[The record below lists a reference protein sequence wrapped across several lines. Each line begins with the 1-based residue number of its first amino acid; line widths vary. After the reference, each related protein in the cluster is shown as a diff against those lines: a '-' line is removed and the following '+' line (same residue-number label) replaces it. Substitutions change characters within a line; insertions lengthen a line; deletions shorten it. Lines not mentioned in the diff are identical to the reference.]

1 MKCQQSSFTFK
12 VSSFKFYNQNF
23 FLLATLSYVM
33 KFDAVLLIAFGGP
46 EKMDDVRPF
55 LANVLKG
62 RPVPPQRLEEV
73 IHHYEIFNGR
83 SPLSE
88 ITFRQAK
95 ALSELLVGEGPR
107 LPIYVGMRNWHPYF
121 HETLQKMAA
130 DGVKRALGVILS
142 AQQSEAGW
150 ERYQENITAARE
162 QVGEHAPVVAYV
174 PGWHNH
180 PLFIATVTELTQNAL
195 AYVPVDRR
203 ANMPVVFTA
212 HSVPT
217 AMPGT
222 SRYVQQIE
230 EGARLVA
237 EQLGHAHWSIAYQS
251 RSGDPRTPWLEPDI
265 GVVLTKLVA
274 DGAKDVVVT
283 PIGFV
288 CDHIEV
294 LYDLDTEAK
303 QIAVQHGLNFLRAGT
318 VNDHPT
324 FIRMLADVVRT
335 AVKEQ

>member
-1 MKCQQSSFTFK
+1 MN
-12 VSSFKFYNQNF
+12 Y
-23 FLLATLSYVM
+23 
-33 KFDAVLLIAFGGP
+33 DAVFLIAFGGP
-46 EKMDDVRPF
+46 EKMTDVQPF

-73 IHHYEIFNGR
+73 IYHYEIFNGR
-83 SPLSE
+83 SPLNE
-88 ITFRQAK
+88 ITFRQAQ
-95 ALSELLVGEGPR
+95 ALAERLDQEGPR
-107 LPIYVGMRNWHPYF
+107 LPVYVGMRNWHPYF
-121 HETLQKMAA
+121 HETLEKMEA
-130 DGVKRALGVILS
+130 DGVKRAVGIILS

-150 ERYQENITAARE
+150 ERYQENIAAARA
-162 QVGEHAPVVAYV
+162 QVGEHAPIIEYAM
-174 PGWHNH
+174 GWHNH

-195 AYVPVDRR
+195 AQVSADRR
-203 ANMPVVFTA
+203 VNTPVVFTA
-212 HSVPT
+212 HSVPV

-237 EQLGHAHWSIAYQS
+237 VQLKIDRWSVAYQS

-265 GVVLTKLVA
+265 GGVLTQLAA
-274 DGAKDVVVT
+274 DGVRDVVVT

-303 QIAVQHGLNFLRAGT
+303 QIAMKHGLNFIRTST
-318 VNDHPT
+318 VNDQPM
-324 FIRMLADVVRT
+324 FIRMLAEVVRA
-335 AVKEQ
+335 AVGEP

>member
-1 MKCQQSSFTFK
+1 ML
-12 VSSFKFYNQNF
+12 Y
-23 FLLATLSYVM
+23 
-33 KFDAVLLIAFGGP
+33 DAVLLTAFGGP

-73 IHHYEIFNGR
+73 VHHYELFNGH
-83 SPLSE
+83 SPLNE
-88 ITFRQAK
+88 ITFRQAT
-95 ALSELLVGEGPR
+95 ALQTLLDLEGPR
-107 LPIYVGMRNWHPYF
+107 LPVYVGMRNWHPYF
-121 HETLQKMAA
+121 QETLEKMRQ
-130 DGVKRALGVILS
+130 DGVKRALGFILS

-150 ERYQENITAARE
+150 ERYQENIAAARE
-162 QVGEHAPVVAYV
+162 QIGPSAPVIDYLSE
-174 PGWHNH
+174 WHNH
-180 PLFIATVTELTQNAL
+180 PLFIAAEVELVRQAFAQL
-195 AYVPVDRR
+195 SSAQR
-203 ANMPVVFTA
+203 AAASLLFTA
-212 HSVPT
+212 HSVPL

-222 SRYVQQIE
+222 PRYVEQIS

-237 EQLGHAHWSIAYQS
+237 EKLGYVRWSVVYQS

-265 GVVLTKLVA
+265 GDVLPRLAA
-274 DGAKDVVVT
+274 DGVQDVMVV

-303 QIAVQHGLNFLRAGT
+303 RIADAHDVNMVRART

-324 FIRMLADVVRT
+324 FIRMMAAVVRN
-335 AVKEQ
+335 AVG

>member
-1 MKCQQSSFTFK
+1 MN
-12 VSSFKFYNQNF
+12 Y
-23 FLLATLSYVM
+23 
-33 KFDAVLLIAFGGP
+33 DAVLLIAFGGP

-73 IHHYEIFNGR
+73 VRHYELLNGH
-83 SPLSE
+83 SPLNE
-88 ITFRQAK
+88 ITFRQAT
-95 ALSELLVGEGPR
+95 ALQTLLDREGPR
-107 LPIYVGMRNWHPYF
+107 MPVYVGMRNWHPYF
-121 HETLQKMAA
+121 HETLEKMRQ
-130 DGVKRALGVILS
+130 DGVKRALGFILS

-150 ERYQENITAARE
+150 DRYQENIMAVRE
-162 QVGEHAPVVAYV
+162 QIGPSAPVIAYM
-174 PGWHNH
+174 PEWHNH
-180 PLFIATVTELTQNAL
+180 PLFIAAEVELVQHAL
-195 AYVPVDRR
+195 VQLSSAQR
-203 ANMPVVFTA
+203 AVAPLLFTA
-212 HSVPT
+212 HSVPV

-222 SRYVQQIE
+222 PRYVEQIT

-237 EQLGHAHWSIAYQS
+237 ETIGCARWSVVYQS

-265 GVVLTKLVA
+265 GAVLPRLAA
-274 DGAKDVVVT
+274 DGVRDVVVV

-303 QIAVQHGLNFLRAGT
+303 RIAIAHNVNMVRAGT

-324 FIRMLADVVRT
+324 FLRMMAAVVRD
-335 AVKEQ
+335 AVG